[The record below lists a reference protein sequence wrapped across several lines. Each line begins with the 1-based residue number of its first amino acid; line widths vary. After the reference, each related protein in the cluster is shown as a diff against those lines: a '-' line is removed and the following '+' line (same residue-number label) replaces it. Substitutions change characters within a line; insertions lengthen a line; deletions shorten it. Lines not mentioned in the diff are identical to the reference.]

1 MIKKI
6 VPIALVLF
14 FAFGILYASIDRAV
28 VFPRP
33 SLAAATL
40 KFSVSPSPVATPS
53 VTPKNEYYLAY
64 PGILPDHF
72 LYKLKMARDRVWLLL
87 TTNSLKKA
95 ELLLL
100 FADKR
105 VGAGK
110 VLVEG
115 NKVPLG
121 ISTLMKGEKYLE
133 RAVSQTEKAKKKGIE
148 INVLAEKLNNAALKH
163 EEILLDL
170 KERVTPEGQ
179 SAIGDLLK
187 MVSVLRGEIQSL

>member
-1 MIKKI
+1 MIKKV
-6 VPIALVLF
+6 VPIALILL

-28 VFPRP
+28 VSPRP

-40 KFSVSPSPVATPS
+40 KFSVSPFPEITPTI
-53 VTPKNEYYLAY
+53 VPTNEYYLAY

-72 LYKLKMARDRVWLLL
+72 LYKFKMVRDRVWLWL
-87 TTNSLKKA
+87 TTNSLKRA

-133 RAVSQTEKAKKKGIE
+133 RAVLQAEKAKQKGIE
-148 INVLAEKLNNAALKH
+148 ISGLAEKLNNAALKH

-179 SAIGDLLK
+179 AAIEELLK
-187 MVSVLRGEIQSL
+187 MVSALRGKIQGF

>member
-28 VFPRP
+28 VYPRP
-33 SLAAATL
+33 SLAAAAL
-40 KFSVSPSPVATPS
+40 KFSVSPSPELTPTI
-53 VTPKNEYYLAY
+53 VPKNEYYLAY

-72 LYKLKMARDRVWLLL
+72 LYKFKMARDRVWFWL

-110 VLVEG
+110 ALIEG

-133 RAVSQTEKAKKKGIE
+133 RAVLQAERAKQKGIE
-148 INVLAEKLNNAALKH
+148 ISGVAEKLGNAALKH

-179 SAIGDLLK
+179 AAIEELLK
-187 MVSVLRGEIQSL
+187 MVSSLHGKIQGF